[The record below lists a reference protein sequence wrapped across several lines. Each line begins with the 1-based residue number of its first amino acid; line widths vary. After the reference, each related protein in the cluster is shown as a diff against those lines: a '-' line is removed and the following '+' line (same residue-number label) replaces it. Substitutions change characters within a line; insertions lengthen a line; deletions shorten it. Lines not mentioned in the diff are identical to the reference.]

1 MIPYDIPYYTQF
13 RPVFGFYTPL
23 KYPLNVIRSIE
34 SAQSSQNRDGPNI
47 YAIMN
52 AMCPS
57 A

>member
-13 RPVFGFYTPL
+13 RPVLGFYTPL
-23 KYPLNVIRSIE
+23 KYPLNVIRSIA
-34 SAQSSQNRDGPNI
+34 SAQSSQNRDGRNI

-57 A
+57 T